1 MQKVDRGGGA
11 SPHAG
16 AARSAARHYGICRP
30 SPSWR
35 ATSVHVSPTCAT
47 LLVRARRVRA
57 PRCARSSTKHGS
69 TLRSCTRQSSSQH
82 SGLPSP
88 HAMCPSRAHQGR
100 RRLRRLACVKPSPSH
115 SPSKPK
121 VVRLSRR
128 DSRGFEVA
136 STYGYGFGTD
146 YSKGLSDRNRL
157 AGGSQL
163 ISKFLREIE
172 PTVRQFL
179 NVHAFRK

>member
-163 ISKFLREIE
+163 ISKCARISKVSL
-172 PTVRQFL
+172 VRWLQITPRP
-179 NVHAFRK
+179 V